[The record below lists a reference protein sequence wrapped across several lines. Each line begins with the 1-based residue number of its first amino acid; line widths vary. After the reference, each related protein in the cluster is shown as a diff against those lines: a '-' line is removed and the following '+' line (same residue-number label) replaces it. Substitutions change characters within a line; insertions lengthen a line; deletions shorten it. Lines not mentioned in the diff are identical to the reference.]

1 MITAEIKESKERSKE
16 LDGMFNL
23 ADPDFIDTIIYL
35 QMAEESRFNALI
47 KIARREA

>member
-1 MITAEIKESKERSKE
+1 MITAELKESKERLRE